1 VSQFA
6 VARTADEARLYLELA
21 PCDCG
26 ALTSAWEQGL
36 TDVDGELVSSY
47 VGVCP
52 GCGVGRELLFGLPE
66 VEAAPAAFP
75 HFGGAEASEIF
86 DAGQWLEI
94 ADNAAADDGVEAA
107 QRLALARAAVEEV
120 VKFIP
125 FGEHVVPD
133 DAFWTD
139 EGLRVRAEEPGR
151 FRLERLLVV
160 RDSYSL
166 GDS

>member
-1 VSQFA
+1 
-6 VARTADEARLYLELA
+6 
-21 PCDCG
+21 
-26 ALTSAWEQGL
+26 L
-36 TDVDGELVSSY
+36 TDVQSELVSSY

-52 GCGVGRELLFGLPE
+52 GCGAGREFLFGLPDA
-66 VEAAPAAFP
+66 EAAPGAFP
-75 HFGGAEASEIF
+75 DFGGPEASEIL

-94 ADNAAADDGVEAA
+94 ADRAAADDGVDADR
-107 QRLALARAAVEEV
+107 RLALARAAVEEV

-125 FGEHVVPD
+125 LGEHVVPD